1 MWPRGLKYRSIFYLY
16 PHIYV
21 EAYVASWIE
30 IIQEQI
36 FHSVAFQSRLARAA
50 WIEILQQ
57 TNQYLSGSRRG
68 LCGLGD

>member
-30 IIQEQI
+30 ISIGDIKRQKNLVEAY
-36 FHSVAFQSRLARAA
+36 VAS
-50 WIEILQQ
+50 WIEI
-57 TNQYLSGSRRG
+57 
-68 LCGLGD
+68 